1 MIHKVRVYDPS
12 GKLQKVISQKA
23 LYKRSDK
30 LIEDF
35 TLLIKKGRP
44 KGRPKDPPK
53 GLPKGLPEEGS

>member
-12 GKLQKVISQKA
+12 GKLQKVISQKT

-30 LIEDF
+30 LFKDPY
-35 TLLIKKGRP
+35 LVLK